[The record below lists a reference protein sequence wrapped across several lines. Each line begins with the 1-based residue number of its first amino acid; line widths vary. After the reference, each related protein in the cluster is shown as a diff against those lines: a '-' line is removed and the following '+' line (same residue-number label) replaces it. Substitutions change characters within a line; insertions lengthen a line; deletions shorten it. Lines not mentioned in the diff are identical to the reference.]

1 MNSAH
6 AILTVQEMAEADR
19 QTIRSGTPG
28 ITLMENAG
36 RAIADAIARQWQPRP
51 VLVLAGPGNNG
62 GDGFVAARLLKER
75 GWPVRLALL
84 GSPDKLKGDAAAAA
98 AGWTDPVLPLSS
110 DHLADR
116 PLLIDA
122 LFGAG
127 LDRPVEGKPAEVLG
141 TAADAGLDSVA
152 VDVPSGL
159 DGNTGAVLGVA
170 VPAVLTVTFFRKKPG
185 HLLMPGRRL
194 CGRTVLADI
203 GIPASVLDRIGPE
216 AFENAPEVWR
226 EHLPVPAADGHK
238 YDRGHALV
246 VGGALMTGAARLAA
260 RGARRVGAGLVTII
274 APDSALSIY
283 GADWPGTLVSPLADW
298 QALIDDPRRN
308 ALLIGP
314 GAGRSEETANAVLAA
329 RHAGKRLVADAD
341 ALTSF
346 GDHPHR
352 LFATLDPDCVL
363 TPHDGEFARLFGAVV
378 EEPKADRLHRARA
391 AARVSGAVVLLKGS
405 DTVLAHPDGRAVIN
419 ANAPRWLASGGTGDV
434 LSGFIL
440 GLLAQGMPAFEAASA
455 AAWMHGAVAAR
466 FGPGLVAED
475 LVDGLPAVLGELFGP
490 L

>member
-6 AILTVQEMAEADR
+6 ELLTVEEMAAADR
-19 QTIRSGTPG
+19 QTIQGGTPG

-36 RAIADAIARQWQPRP
+36 RAIADAIEGQWRKRP

-84 GSPDKLKGDAAAAA
+84 GSPDRLKGDAAEAA
-98 AGWTDPVLPLSS
+98 AGWTDPVLPLSPEP
-110 DHLADR
+110 LADR
-116 PLLIDA
+116 PLLVDA

-127 LDRPVEGKPAEVLG
+127 LDRPVEGKPAEVLEV
-141 TAADAGLDSVA
+141 AADAGLDSVA
-152 VDVPSGL
+152 VDVPSGV
-159 DGNTGAVLGVA
+159 DGDTGAVLGVA
-170 VPAVLTVTFFRKKPG
+170 VPAALTVTFFRKKPG
-185 HLLMPGRRL
+185 HLLMPGRHL

-216 AFENAPEVWR
+216 AFENGPEIWR
-226 EHLPVPAADGHK
+226 ESLPVPAPDGHK

-260 RGARRVGAGLVTII
+260 RGARRIGAGLVSIV
-274 APDSALSIY
+274 APDPALPIY
-283 GADWPGTLVSPLADW
+283 RADLPGTLVSPWEDW
-298 QALIDDPRRN
+298 QTLLEDPRHN

-314 GAGRSEETANAVLAA
+314 GAGRGEETAEALLAA
-329 RHAGKRLVADAD
+329 RNAGKRLIADAD

-346 GDHPHR
+346 ADNPHR
-352 LFATLDPDCVL
+352 LFSALDPDCVL

-378 EEPKADRLHRARA
+378 DAPKADRLHRARA
-391 AARVSGAVVLLKGS
+391 AARVSEAVVLLKGS
-405 DTVLAHPDGRAVIN
+405 DTVVAHPDGRAVIN
-419 ANAPRWLASGGTGDV
+419 GNAPRWLASGGSGDV
-434 LSGFIL
+434 LSGMIL

-455 AAWMHGAVAAR
+455 AAWMHGAAAAR
-466 FGPGLVAED
+466 FGPGLIAED
-475 LVDGLPAVLGELFGP
+475 LVDGLPAVLRELFGP